1 MGRKDPRVPLQ
12 GGSVPLKGTQDGG
25 HIRSKS
31 YMMSKEQMV
40 CTVEIRF
47 NKREYRQI
55 LNQRTPHVE
64 AYQLILL
71 VLANWWVLYG
81 AFVPRNEMDWSR
93 QGKTMHVFHLLLLH
107 ALHVSWFLVYGND
120 KNRHYIYIF
129 PLFFFNISDIST
141 PQFYHEKTTYKE
153 QKINKF
159 SLWIRYIGFNLNK
172 NDWEMLM

>member
-71 VLANWWVLYG
+71 VLAN
-81 AFVPRNEMDWSR
+81 
-93 QGKTMHVFHLLLLH
+93 
-107 ALHVSWFLVYGND
+107 
-120 KNRHYIYIF
+120 
-129 PLFFFNISDIST
+129 
-141 PQFYHEKTTYKE
+141 
-153 QKINKF
+153 
-159 SLWIRYIGFNLNK
+159 
-172 NDWEMLM
+172 

>member
-12 GGSVPLKGTQDGG
+12 GESVPLKGTQDGG

-31 YMMSKEQMV
+31 YMMSKEQML

-71 VLANWWVLYG
+71 VLANWWYG

-129 PLFFFNISDIST
+129 SPF
-141 PQFYHEKTTYKE
+141 
-153 QKINKF
+153 F
-159 SLWIRYIGFNLNK
+159 SLIFQISRRPSFTTKKPRIKNK
-172 NDWEMLM
+172 K